1 MTKQWQSSPTPVVDP
16 DLRLAIAGNID
27 RFADDLVARTL
38 AQRGIT
44 SADQA
49 RAFLYPHHYTPA
61 SPYELPDMDKAIAII
76 QQALTDTKNILIWGD
91 FDVDGQTA
99 TALWVSALTALG
111 GKIAHYIPN
120 RAQGHGVHADML
132 ETMFTGNWN
141 NRFIPHLIITCD
153 TGITAH
159 EAVAMCQQYSVPII
173 ITDHH
178 QLGDTLPVAD
188 AVINPQ
194 RLTENHPLR
203 TLPGVG
209 VVYKC
214 VEALYEAYHKTD
226 ADLSLFLD
234 LVALGIVA
242 DVAVQIGD
250 TRYLLQKGLA
260 VLRETTR
267 LGLRVMFELAEINPD
282 MLTEE
287 TIAFA
292 IAPRLNS
299 LGRLDDAGY
308 AVNFLTTSDLEQA
321 RLLANRLEA
330 LNLERRLHSDQIYA
344 GALEQLRQNPALGE
358 SPILVLGHEK
368 WHGGVIGVVANRLI
382 EQVGKPVIL
391 FTFADGVARGSARSV
406 NGLDIT
412 ACIAECADLLRT
424 YGGHTMAGGLSLSL
438 DNLPD
443 FRRRIAHAVR
453 ERMKSSDVSDTP
465 TLHIDAYIP
474 LSAITLDFISTIDR
488 LRPFGAGNPALIFA
502 SERLTMRSYRQI
514 GKTSEHLRVTVED
527 EKGTLQD
534 MLWWRAN
541 PDELPTGKFD
551 LAYSVAIT
559 TYKGEKQ
566 ISSQWI
572 DARPMQ
578 TDEDVTPVY
587 TGLNV
592 EFTDYRHLSEGE
604 AMAELILMEKTAL
617 IWNEGD
623 PVVGVKSYRR
633 SDLFPAK
640 TLVIWTSPPSPQVLA
655 DALHRVNPSHVVLFA
670 INPHADSVQGFLNRL
685 GAIIKKALANGQPSL
700 SLHEIGGQLSHTI
713 ETILAGL
720 DWMQARG
727 HITVQAIINDEVSLI
742 EGGIKQDNQQTPTT
756 TKLAHLLQESAAY
769 RGLFKK
775 LDSTK
780 FPH

>member
-1 MTKQWQSSPTPVVDP
+1 MSKQWQSAPSIPVSD
-16 DLRLAIAGNID
+16 DLRLAVAGNID
-27 RFADDLVARTL
+27 RFADELVARTL
-38 AQRGIT
+38 AGRGIT
-44 SADQA
+44 SAYDAQ
-49 RAFLYPHHYTPA
+49 AFLYPHHYKPA
-61 SPYELPDMDKAIAII
+61 SPYDLPDMDKAITVI
-76 QQALTDTKNILIWGD
+76 QRALANGQSILIWGD

-99 TALWVSALTALG
+99 TALWVSALTSLG
-111 GKIAHYIPN
+111 GSIAHYIPN
-120 RAQGHGVHADML
+120 RGQGHGVHADIL
-132 ETMFTGNWN
+132 ERMFAGKWANG
-141 NRFIPHLIITCD
+141 FIPQLVITCD

-159 EAVAMCQQYSVPII
+159 EAVTVCHRYDVPII

-178 QLGDTLPVAD
+178 QLGDQLPLAD

-194 RLTENHPLR
+194 RLADGHPLR

-214 VEALYEAYHKTD
+214 VEALYQAYQKPD
-226 ADLSLFLD
+226 GDLWLFLD

-242 DVAVQIGD
+242 DVAIQTGD
-250 TRYLLQKGLA
+250 TRYLLQKGLR

-287 TIAFA
+287 TIGFV

-308 AVNFLTTSDLEQA
+308 AVDFLTTNNLEQA
-321 RLLANRLEA
+321 RILANRLEA
-330 LNLERRLHSDQIYA
+330 LNLERRLHSDQIFA
-344 GALEQLRQNPALGE
+344 GALEQLRQNPNLNE

-368 WHGGVIGVVANRLI
+368 WHGGVIGVVANRLV

-391 FTFADGVARGSARSV
+391 FTFADGIARGSARSV

-412 ACIAECADLLRT
+412 ACIATCADLLLD
-424 YGGHTMAGGLSLSL
+424 YGGHTMAGGLSLSM
-438 DNLPD
+438 DNLSD

-453 ERMKSSDVSDTP
+453 ERLKIIHMPDMP
-465 TLHIDAYIP
+465 ILHIDAYIP
-474 LSAITLDFISTIDR
+474 LSAITLDFISTVDR
-488 LRPFGAGNPALIFA
+488 LRPFGAGNPALVFA
-502 SERLTMRSYRQI
+502 SERLVMRSYRQI
-514 GKTSEHLRVTVED
+514 GKTSEHLRITVED
-527 EKGTLQD
+527 ETGTLQD
-534 MLWWRAN
+534 VLWWRAT

-566 ISSQWI
+566 ITVQWI

-578 TDEDVTPVY
+578 TDDDITLAY
-587 TGLNV
+587 SGLNV
-592 EFTDYRHLSEGE
+592 QFTDYRHLSEGE
-604 AMAELILMEKTAL
+604 AIAELIQLDKEAV

-623 PVVGVKSYRR
+623 AVVGIKSYRR
-633 SDLFPAK
+633 DQLSPAK

-655 DALHRVNPSHVVLFA
+655 DVLHRVNPAHIVLFA

-685 GAIIKKALANGQPSL
+685 GAIVKKVLADGQQVL
-700 SLHEIGGQLSHTI
+700 SLQHVGGQLSHTPQ
-713 ETILAGL
+713 TIMAGL
-720 DWMQARG
+720 EWMEARG
-727 HITVQAIINDEVSLI
+727 LISIQSIMDDAVSLMA
-742 EGGIKQDNQQTPTT
+742 GGIKQVDKHTSTT
-756 TKLAHLLQESAAY
+756 SKLAHLLQESAAY